1 MGPGGHGRHRTCVCD
16 VATDTPDLA
25 EPARAAPGTVLVVD
39 GIFLHRPE
47 LKDRWSWSIWLQVG
61 RGTSLQ
67 RCVERDGTGSP
78 APAAAS
84 NRRYVEGQ
92 LLYLSEASPRHHATH
107 VVDNEDLTAPVLLR

>member
-47 LKDRWSWSIWLQVG
+47 LKDHWSWSIWLQVG

-67 RCVERDGTGSP
+67 RCVERDGTAHRPRQQSP
-78 APAAAS
+78 TAATSKAS
-84 NRRYVEGQ
+84 
-92 LLYLSEASPRHHATH
+92 SCI
-107 VVDNEDLTAPVLLR
+107 